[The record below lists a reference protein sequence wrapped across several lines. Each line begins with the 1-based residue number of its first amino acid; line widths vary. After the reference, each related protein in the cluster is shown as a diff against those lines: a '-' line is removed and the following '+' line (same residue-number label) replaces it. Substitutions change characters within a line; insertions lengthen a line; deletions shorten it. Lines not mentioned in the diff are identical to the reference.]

1 MDICV
6 DNECPDFN
14 EEEGNN
20 CEQYKL
26 VSACNS
32 PCYLKA
38 NKEPV
43 AKLQFERG
51 VIRQLLEDEAESLYR
66 SSERHRLN
74 EAMSAAAHDNAV
86 REGVTRA
93 LFLLNLKLG
102 V

>member
-1 MDICV
+1 MEKEVKIID
-6 DNECPDFN
+6 CPG
-14 EEEGNN
+14 GNKTSGN
-20 CEQYKL
+20 KSKL
-26 VSACNS
+26 NG
-32 PCYLKA
+32 
-38 NKEPV
+38 
-43 AKLQFERG
+43 R